1 MAIYHL
7 NAKVISRSTGRSAT
21 GASAYRSATH
31 IVDERTGLSHNYIAK
46 SDVHK
51 SMILAPKNVPDW
63 VKNRSELWNK
73 VELSEKRRDA
83 QLAREIDVAIPKELS
98 LKDSEKLITSFVQSE
113 FVDKG
118 MIADIN
124 FHDMEG
130 ENPHAHIMLT
140 TRHISKE
147 GFGQKNRD
155 WNRREL
161 LQSWRKAWEVAANKV
176 LQLAGFDERIDHRTL
191 EAQGID
197 RVPQIHLGVK
207 VSEMEERGQ
216 RTERGSRAL
225 EIQYTNTQIEDLKQ
239 EKETI
244 NHERSIEIEKGSEQG
259 SIGDGNRAIGAGN
272 GNLSG
277 RDSRSITEP
286 TGSEPQTSRTMVASA
301 RENRSNVDRR
311 SERNESVGQGTQRS
325 VVKSS
330 ESNATLGAKEL
341 GGDDYL
347 SDNGYDDAFSRIID
361 LSGCKS
367 SNQSK
372 GFGLGRIA
380 QQGINRILNRTY
392 VAMQKQM
399 EVMGGNAFEVSV
411 MTVKGHGK
419 KRLWSKDEVLNAI
432 DWLKR
437 ENARG
442 SHVFI
447 KPADQKNNGLVYLS
461 DLNKNQINEMKRKG
475 LEPALLLEDQPNCCD
490 AWIRLSSNE
499 IRPEIAPIVRKQIRS
514 MISGDSYH
522 LFKSVQGSLAGF
534 TNKFYRGESRGRRN
548 PYILLRESSGKVA
561 SSGLSIINASITE
574 YNQSLA
580 HNMQQG
586 RLDASKNVQDT
597 NYRRDP
603 VIEYR
608 QRLKYF
614 IEKYQDKILLPKV
627 DFLISKSMAKQG
639 YKHDAIKKALE
650 EASPEYPY
658 QELETKGNAYIQ
670 QTVDHA
676 INQKDVKK
684 HLELEKTKS
693 YSMDFSL

>member
-31 IVDERTGLSHNYIAK
+31 IVDERTGLSHNYTAK

-63 VKNRSELWNK
+63 VNNRSELWNK

-98 LKDSEKLITSFVQSE
+98 VKDSENLITSFVQSE

-118 MIADIN
+118 MVADVN

-130 ENPHAHIMLT
+130 QNPHAHIMLT

-161 LQSWRKAWEVAANKV
+161 LQSWRKAWEVTTNKV

-207 VSEMEERGQ
+207 VSEMEERGE
-216 RTERGSRAL
+216 RTERGTRAL
-225 EIQYTNTQIEDLKQ
+225 EIQYTNNQIKDLQQ
-239 EKETI
+239 EKEII
-244 NHERSIEIEKGSEQG
+244 NYERDIEIKRGTEQG
-259 SIGDGNRAIGAGN
+259 SLGSRDRAVSPSN
-272 GNLSG
+272 GYLGG
-277 RDSRSITEP
+277 RNPRSLTEP
-286 TGSEPQTSRTMVASA
+286 TGSEPQASRRMASNA
-301 RENRSNVDRR
+301 REDGSNVERR
-311 SERNESVGQGTQRS
+311 SERNESIGQGTQRS

-330 ESNATLGAKEL
+330 ESNAALGVEEL
-341 GGDDYL
+341 GGDDHI

-367 SNQSK
+367 SDQSK
-372 GFGLGRIA
+372 GFDLGRIA
-380 QQGINRILNRTY
+380 KQGINRIFNRTY
-392 VAMQKQM
+392 IAMQKQM
-399 EVMGGNAFEVSV
+399 EIMGGNEFEVSV
-411 MTVKGHGK
+411 TTMKGHGK
-419 KRLWSKDEVLNAI
+419 TRLWSKDEVLNAV

-461 DLNKNQINEMKRKG
+461 DLNKNQINEMKSKG
-475 LEPALLLEDQPNCCD
+475 LEPALLLEDQPNCYD

-522 LFKSVQGSLAGF
+522 IFKSIQGSLAGF
-534 TNKFYRGESRGRRN
+534 TNKFYKSESKGRRN
-548 PYILLRESSGKVA
+548 PYILVRESSGKVA
-561 SSGLSIINASITE
+561 SSGAHIINASITQ

-580 HNMQQG
+580 HNMQQN
-586 RLDASKNVQDT
+586 RLEASINVQDT

-614 IEKYQDKILLPKV
+614 IDKYQDNIMLAKA

-639 YKHDAIKKALE
+639 YKPDAIKKALE

-658 QELETKGNAYIQ
+658 QKLEKKGDLYIQ
-670 QTVDHA
+670 QTVNNASNH
-676 INQKDVKK
+676 KDVKK

-693 YSMDFSL
+693 YSISL